1 MIKCG
6 FSIEN
11 IQRAP
16 SEYNVPV
23 LNVRYRTIELY
34 KTTFFN
40 NFIFFSLKEK
50 ILKNSYEQCNEW
62 YLTTWKF

>member
-11 IQRAP
+11 IQPVP
-16 SEYNVPV
+16 SEYNITI
-23 LNVRYRTIELY
+23 LNARYWTTEPC

-40 NFIFFSLKEK
+40 DFIFF
-50 ILKNSYEQCNEW
+50 
-62 YLTTWKF
+62 